1 MKESKWGKK
10 KKKVQFEENS
20 GTRKFNVGTKAC
32 AERDEEEEKG
42 W

>member
-1 MKESKWGKK
+1 MKESKWGK